1 MAALRVVPQLRQPA
15 RALYTAPCTSDHVQ
29 GPGCHKGGGRRSA
42 EGGRQRAAAAAPAEQ
57 RSRRHRMAGAANGTA
72 SGTEKWKEMWG
83 AQMMQLAA
91 AGRDVQGA
99 VGGSCSTLRVD
110 APTTR
115 RCTLQTTGA
124 AAHAQRPS
132 SRARKVRGGGR
143 GGGARYTGWRR
154 NCCHGPH
161 KNILGGH
168 RPTHPLS
175 MVRLPS
181 PDTNKA
187 LPALPATLA
196 ASASR
201 AGAGAGGLQ
210 LGAHRWLRPAGCGQR
225 GWRFGGGCEPRL
237 RCQVHAGAELARG
250 FGAGIPAA
258 GAAVVARGCR
268 ERGGCFRVLALQ
280 VPPAPRGEGVRG
292 RAVWGDSLLAGV
304 VVGAQLAAAAP
315 RAAGWLTFCTPRPTS
330 GQA

>member
-143 GGGARYTGWRR
+143 GGGGTLHRVAQELLPRPPQKYPGWPQAHPPSVDGATAQPRHEQSAPSAARHPGSKCVQGGRRGGRATAGRAPLAAPGRLRAAGVALWRR
-154 NCCHGPH
+154 LRTP
-161 KNILGGH
+161 
-168 RPTHPLS
+168 
-175 MVRLPS
+175 
-181 PDTNKA
+181 
-187 LPALPATLA
+187 PALPGPRG
-196 ASASR
+196 SR
-201 AGAGAGGLQ
+201 ARPGLWS
-210 LGAHRWLRPAGCGQR
+210 RDPCCWRRCGRQ
-225 GWRFGGGCEPRL
+225 GLP
-237 RCQVHAGAELARG
+237 
-250 FGAGIPAA
+250 
-258 GAAVVARGCR
+258 
-268 ERGGCFRVLALQ
+268 
-280 VPPAPRGEGVRG
+280 
-292 RAVWGDSLLAGV
+292 
-304 VVGAQLAAAAP
+304 
-315 RAAGWLTFCTPRPTS
+315 
-330 GQA
+330 